1 MSVETTIKTASEF
14 AQHLVS
20 RAQESTNTAITIGKL
35 IEELEKLQKTND
47 TLEAKNQE
55 LTSLNEKQRQIIEDQ
70 ANKESKMDVTNELT
84 TTLYPLYLWSNG
96 IELYYESP
104 EIAKKLFD
112 ERRNLYEKINPEFNG
127 SIITKQ
133 NRDQYIGLW
142 VNSCQKNL
150 THKERNKEFL
160 DLNSAGMLS
169 WEELNR
175 LNPYAPYEFMLKFD
189 PTHAEDFNPDNID
202 TSN

>member
-35 IEELEKLQKTND
+35 IEELEKIQKTND
-47 TLEAKNQE
+47 TLEAKNLE
-55 LTSLNEKQRQIIEDQ
+55 LTSLNEKQRLTIEEQ
-70 ANKESKMDVTNELT
+70 ETKESQMETKHGPPQHFL
-84 TTLYPLYLWSNG
+84 LWPNG
-96 IELYYESP
+96 IKLYEEQP
-104 EIAKKLFD
+104 EIATKLFF
-112 ERRNLYEKINPEFNG
+112 ERQKLYEKINPEFNG

-142 VNSCQKNL
+142 VNSCHKNL